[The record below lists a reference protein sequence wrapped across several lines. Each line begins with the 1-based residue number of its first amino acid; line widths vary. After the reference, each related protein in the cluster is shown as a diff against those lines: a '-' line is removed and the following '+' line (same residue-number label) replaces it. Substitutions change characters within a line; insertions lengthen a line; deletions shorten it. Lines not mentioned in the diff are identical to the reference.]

1 LDTPASGI
9 DMATDPAR
17 AGFWRRFASILIDS
31 IIVMLPLQLLAA
43 ALFAM
48 TAGTVQMP
56 SGFFHACEHGGS
68 KHIPE
73 ILRPLAPR
81 ESNFIT
87 FCRTSFFGMTTGRT
101 VTVGRTTQEGNL
113 TTTVT
118 MSYLQDKDDKVIKGI
133 DIDWVF
139 YFALIIYLV
148 AMISKRGRTLGG
160 QAVRIRVI
168 DAANPGARQV
178 PLRKVMLRYLVMG
191 IGVMP
196 MVVFY
201 AYQYWSKGGIA
212 DAMFTAEAYPV
223 FAATVVFS
231 GLWALALTIQIAKK
245 TDPIYDRAAGT
256 AVIRTSP
263 SRPQ

>member
-1 LDTPASGI
+1 MDTPTSGV

-56 SGFFHACEHGGS
+56 SGFLHYCEHGGS

-73 ILRPLAPR
+73 QLRPLAPL
-81 ESNFIT
+81 ESNFIK

-113 TTTVT
+113 ATTVT

-148 AMISKRGRTLGG
+148 AMISKHGRTLGG
-160 QAVRIRVI
+160 RAVRIRVI
-168 DAANPGARQV
+168 DAANPRRASGPAAKGR
-178 PLRKVMLRYLVMG
+178 LRYLVMF

-196 MVVFY
+196 IVAFY

-212 DAMFTAEAYPV
+212 DAMFTAETAPV
-223 FAATVVFS
+223 LVAAALF
-231 GLWALALTIQIAKK
+231 GFIWALTLTIQIAKK

-256 AVIRTSP
+256 AVIRALP
-263 SRPQ
+263 SQ